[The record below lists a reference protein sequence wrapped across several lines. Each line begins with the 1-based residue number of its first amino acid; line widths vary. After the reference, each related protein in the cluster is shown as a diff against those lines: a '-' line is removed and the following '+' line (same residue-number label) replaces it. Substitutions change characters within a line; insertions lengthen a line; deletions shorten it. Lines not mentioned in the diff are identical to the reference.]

1 MAKNVHEETYA
12 VKVLKLQTPKT
23 LRSFTAE
30 HEETYAVKVL
40 KLQTPKTLRSFT
52 AEHEATKKYA
62 A

>member
-1 MAKNVHEETYA
+1 MAKNV
-12 VKVLKLQTPKT
+12 
-23 LRSFTAE
+23 